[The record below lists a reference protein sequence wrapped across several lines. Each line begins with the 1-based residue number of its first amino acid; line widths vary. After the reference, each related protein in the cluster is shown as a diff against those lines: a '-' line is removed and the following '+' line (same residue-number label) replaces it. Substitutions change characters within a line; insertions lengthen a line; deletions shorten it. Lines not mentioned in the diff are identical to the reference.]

1 MIYQDTNSGFLVVI
15 TLLAITLVCF
25 NFSAYCFISYR
36 IIKSQRNNPHY
47 KKTPTVIGFN
57 WLFISII
64 LLLLA
69 FIINFFFNAF
79 WILNITSII
88 ACVISSYTT
97 HKYYSQTSVFE
108 EKQIPDDLVDEMIKK
123 NQDRWI
129 KILNESDLE
138 DNTVKQLIT
147 NVKESA

>member
-108 EKQIPDDLVDEMIKK
+108 EKQIPEDLVKK
-123 NQDRWI
+123 ETEDLKKSVLR
-129 KILNESDLE
+129 KIQKYEVDDSMLNEMTTYI
-138 DNTVKQLIT
+138 NKH
-147 NVKESA
+147 